1 METIRKVEAC
11 RGCGGHELDF
21 AFSLGDQSITGFHQ
35 PGQTGRRGPLD
46 MVFCRTC
53 SLSQLG
59 HTYPGDWFYDWYGYR
74 SGTNPMM
81 VRALGELVER
91 LQPHLKVGDSVLDI
105 GSNDGTLL
113 RLYHT
118 AGIRRVGVDPVKN
131 LGPVARDGL
140 HLFVNDY
147 FRSAHVRQHC
157 DTYGKFKVVTMCA
170 MFYELEDPVGFLR
183 DVVSVLDDDGLVVIQ
198 MNYLKTQLETN
209 GYDNIVHE
217 HQTYFSLLS
226 LLPVLA
232 RSGLR
237 ALDVEINDVNGGSFR
252 VWACKNAAR
261 RTIAGGSERIM
272 DMVDVENAARIKTDA
287 PLVSFYQRICG
298 ERDRLRLLIDR
309 INEEGSAIYVY
320 GASTRGLAIMEFTGI
335 DADDIV
341 GAAERNP
348 DKIGRMYAGT
358 GIPCVPEDEARN
370 GADFMLVLPH
380 HFLADFVQRES
391 EWLANGGLFIVPLPE
406 VRLVGAHGVV
416 VSQEEAFA

>member
-1 METIRKVEAC
+1 
-11 RGCGGHELDF
+11 
-21 AFSLGDQSITGFHQ
+21 
-35 PGQTGRRGPLD
+35 
-46 MVFCRTC
+46 
-53 SLSQLG
+53 
-59 HTYPGDWFYDWYGYR
+59 
-74 SGTNPMM
+74 
-81 VRALGELVER
+81 
-91 LQPHLKVGDSVLDI
+91 
-105 GSNDGTLL
+105 
-113 RLYHT
+113 
-118 AGIRRVGVDPVKN
+118 
-131 LGPVARDGL
+131 
-140 HLFVNDY
+140 
-147 FRSAHVRQHC
+147 
-157 DTYGKFKVVTMCA
+157 